1 MPPQGP
7 LWASASPYVSCE
19 DEGVGPDGL
28 QVSQL
33 CTLGLQ
39 VGWPAVL
46 VCPGLTPDSQ
56 CRRRGSR
63 QTRSSPRVQA
73 VSQTCFESSA
83 AAVLV
88 WGAAGQASQQTR
100 GRSQTWSL
108 LGRLCLFPT
117 ANTPVP
123 APPHGL
129 ALSGMVPREQERQCQ
144 ACSSFSSLVL
154 FPSIVV
160 IITTKRQ
167 SPAWGQQRE
176 LF

>member
-1 MPPQGP
+1 M
-7 LWASASPYVSCE
+7 
-19 DEGVGPDGL
+19 
-28 QVSQL
+28 
-33 CTLGLQ
+33 
-39 VGWPAVL
+39 
-46 VCPGLTPDSQ
+46 
-56 CRRRGSR
+56 
-63 QTRSSPRVQA
+63 QA

-100 GRSQTWSL
+100 GRSQTSSL
-108 LGRLCLFPT
+108 LGQLCLFPT

-144 ACSSFSSLVL
+144 ACSSFSSLLL
-154 FPSIVV
+154 FPSIVI